1 MTDLNVRRAE
11 TRFDYAACVYLRTIV
26 FFGEQN
32 VPFPEEINEQEDEA
46 VYFTCWLNNLP
57 VATAR
62 YRILDDNTGK
72 IERVCVHPDHRGKGY
87 GREIMMHI
95 IEDLLANPDI
105 QKIKL
110 SSQDHAIPFYESLGF
125 QTIGDGFI
133 EAEIPH
139 HMMER
144 KAA

>member
-1 MTDLNVRRAE
+1 MSHMNIRRAD
-11 TRFDYAACVYLRTIV
+11 TRFDFAACVYLRTIV

-32 VPFPEEINEQEDEA
+32 VPFHEEINQQEDEA
-46 VYFTCWLNNLP
+46 VYFICWLNNLP

-72 IERVCVHPDHRGKGY
+72 IERVCVHPDHRGKRY
-87 GREIMMHI
+87 GREIMVFLI
-95 IEDLLANPDI
+95 DDLGQNQNIER
-105 QKIKL
+105 IKL
-110 SSQDHAIPFYESLGF
+110 SSQDQAIPFYESLGF
-125 QTIGDGFI
+125 QTIGDGYM
-133 EAEIPH
+133 EAGIPH